1 MYKNTFRR
9 AQTLKTTLEKEFTK
23 ELRKSKSF
31 LSDAVAVYRESYVK
45 TITSKKEESGDL
57 IFETLMGQLELI
69 HSSNI

>member
-45 TITSKKEESGDL
+45 TITSKKKKNQE
-57 IFETLMGQLELI
+57 I
-69 HSSNI
+69 

>member
-9 AQTLKTTLEKEFTK
+9 AQTALEKGFTK

-45 TITSKKEESGDL
+45 TITSKKRR
-57 IFETLMGQLELI
+57 IRRF
-69 HSSNI
+69 NF

>member
-45 TITSKKEESGDL
+45 TITSKKRRIR
-57 IFETLMGQLELI
+57 IFTF
-69 HSSNI
+69 